1 MTPAPDQLPDD
12 IKTLKELIIQGF
24 THRDQEIALLKEQLK
39 LFQAMLFGKK
49 SEKAQPDGQQLLL
62 NFGAETEQTASPP
75 ATVSEEE
82 KITVGSHSRSKR
94 GRKPLSENLPCEEV
108 YIDISEAEKICACG
122 CTKAQIGSETS
133 KQLEYT
139 PAKFLVIKTIRL
151 KYACRGCEGSESAGP
166 TVSIAPVPDQIIPK
180 SFATPSL
187 LAYIIT
193 SKFVDSLP
201 FYRLSK
207 MFSRNGVDLS
217 RGTMCNW
224 TIKVASL
231 LKPVVEVFKEK
242 ILGSPLIN
250 ADETTYQ
257 VLKEVGKSASSK
269 SQMWAFRGGG
279 VENSTILFHYNR
291 SRAGKVA
298 ENLLANYVGYV
309 QTDGYAGY
317 NFVDKKSGQTHLGC
331 WAHARRKFFDAVKS
345 AGNGAEPGL
354 AHEAIE
360 IIQRLYKIERNASL
374 AKLSAEKVYEI
385 RQAQS
390 KPILVDFEKKLRQ
403 WQLILTPKSLTGKA
417 VNYTLKLWK
426 SLLVYVED
434 GSLPIDNNSVENAI
448 RPIAL
453 GRKNWLFSDTVE
465 GAEASAIIFSIV
477 ETARANDLEPY
488 WYLRFLL
495 EKLLEL
501 KTKEAFLPFI
511 PQNIDKQLISD
522 LQAKH
527 LNLNFRP

>member
-1 MTPAPDQLPDD
+1 
-12 IKTLKELIIQGF
+12 
-24 THRDQEIALLKEQLK
+24 
-39 LFQAMLFGKK
+39 
-49 SEKAQPDGQQLLL
+49 
-62 NFGAETEQTASPP
+62 
-75 ATVSEEE
+75 
-82 KITVGSHSRSKR
+82 
-94 GRKPLSENLPCEEV
+94 
-108 YIDISEAEKICACG
+108 
-122 CTKAQIGSETS
+122 
-133 KQLEYT
+133 
-139 PAKFLVIKTIRL
+139 
-151 KYACRGCEGSESAGP
+151 
-166 TVSIAPVPDQIIPK
+166 
-180 SFATPSL
+180 
-187 LAYIIT
+187 
-193 SKFVDSLP
+193 
-201 FYRLSK
+201 

-522 LQAKH
+522 LQEKH